1 MDYTKFLGKKEH
13 VVLAYLGGA
22 HVFGKDRRL
31 RVDAPL
37 AERPAPG
44 FHRFEVS
51 GRNARSLNPRTPVEP
66 PNLSDLPKARGHHV
80 DGWLVSAPARIT
92 LNRLSLLPADEPP
105 PLATMRARTWH
116 SGDLLFESLD
126 FDGEAEEEARLR
138 LEQLAPLGDLKGV
151 SATLRTAYGIALA
164 LAVGRRVGTPIAVR
178 EAAGHAV
185 NLAELGE
192 PAARELFARIER
204 ERLAA
209 QERAWARSVAE
220 GRPLARVRGPRGSSL
235 AVVPTL
241 ENAAERA
248 EAALDGAQ
256 ARMLAA
262 RRLGGAS
269 GQGAENLEVA
279 FRFMGERFISVVNA
293 ISLQVIDSGVC
304 LAGEDDLVTLDSL
317 PGVIRE
323 AIDTD
328 RLVITRR

>member
-1 MDYTKFLGKKEH
+1 VDYTKFLGKKEH

-31 RVDAPL
+31 RIDAPL
-37 AERPAPG
+37 GEWPAPG

-51 GRNARSLNPRTPVEP
+51 GRKARSLEPVEP
-66 PNLSDLPKARGHHV
+66 PDLSGLPKARGHHV
-80 DGWLVSAPARIT
+80 DGWLVSSGGGRIA
-92 LNRLSLLPADEPP
+92 LDRLALLPPDEPP
-105 PLATMRARTWH
+105 PLATARARTWH

-126 FDGEAEEEARLR
+126 FDGEVEEEARLR
-138 LEQLAPLGDLKGV
+138 LEQLGPLGDLKGV
-151 SATLRTAYGIALA
+151 SATLRAAYGIALA
-164 LAVGRRVGTPIAVR
+164 LAVGRRLGTPIAVR
-178 EAAGHAV
+178 EAAAHAT
-185 NLAELGE
+185 NLADAGE

-209 QERAWARSVAE
+209 QERAWARALVE
-220 GRPLARVRGPRGSSL
+220 GRPLARVRGPRGTSQ
-235 AVVPTL
+235 VVPTL

-262 RRLGGAS
+262 RRLGG
-269 GQGAENLEVA
+269 GNNLEVA
-279 FRFMGERFISVVNA
+279 FQFMGERFISVVDA
-293 ISLQVIDSGVC
+293 LTLQVIDSGVC

>member
-1 MDYTKFLGKKEH
+1 VDYTKFLNKKEH

-31 RVDAPL
+31 RIEAPL

-51 GRNARSLNPRTPVEP
+51 GRNARALEAVDP
-66 PNLSDLPKARGHHV
+66 PDLGGLPKARGHLF
-80 DGWLVSAPARIT
+80 DGWLVSLADGGAIT
-92 LNRLSLLPADEPP
+92 LDRLSLLPADEPP
-105 PLATMRARTWH
+105 PLATGRARRWH

-126 FDGEAEEEARLR
+126 FDGEAEEQARLR

-151 SATLRTAYGIALA
+151 PSTLRTAYGIALA
-164 LAVGRRVGTPIAVR
+164 LAVSRRVGTPIAVR
-178 EAAGHAV
+178 EAAPHAV
-185 NLAELGE
+185 HLAEVGE
-192 PAARELFARIER
+192 PAARELFARIEQ

-209 QERAWARSVAE
+209 QERAWARALTE
-220 GRPLARVRGPRGSSL
+220 GRPLARIRGPRGTSQ

-241 ENAAERA
+241 ENATERA

-262 RRLGGAS
+262 RRLGGD
-269 GQGAENLEVA
+269 NLEVA
-279 FRFMGERFISVVNA
+279 FQFMGERFISVVNA

-304 LAGEDDLVTLDSL
+304 LAGEDDLVTLESL
-317 PGVIRE
+317 PGVLRE